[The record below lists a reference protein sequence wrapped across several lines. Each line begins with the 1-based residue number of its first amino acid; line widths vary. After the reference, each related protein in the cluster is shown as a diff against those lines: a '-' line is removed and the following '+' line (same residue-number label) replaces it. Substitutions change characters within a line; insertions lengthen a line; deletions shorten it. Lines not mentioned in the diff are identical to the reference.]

1 MIQSILSKACACRIA
16 KSENDIRWKKFL
28 KLFAQVQ
35 KLFQAF
41 FREQADALADA
52 VVARYE
58 PRYESVPVEKS
69 GFLEGI
75 LDLFADDPKFRLIL
89 EKILVEIFD
98 EWADDEYQEKIEEV
112 RENIKG
118 GELSGSLELPSYEA
132 DNYAKNR
139 AAELMHAVTDTTK
152 KEVRALFNEG
162 WTNNWTQE
170 EMARAIKE
178 KFSNFSEYRAAL
190 IAQMETA
197 NAYEEG
203 KLSQF
208 RGFERQLGLTG
219 WKRSQTQHDSVVRES
234 HRANEAEGW
243 IPSDQ
248 KFKAT
253 DTMRAPHGFR
263 CRCVTSFSLFPPD
276 EKHEKERA
284 MRDFER
290 RIDWIADEAG
300 VSMKRVKQS
309 KHQHITLLNKLSLL
323 NARMPGKRN
332 GKPSKI
338 KRDIYEVKNKI
349 IEDIIERIEAG
360 EIRGQY
366 KISIDG
372 KKNMP
377 SCIFSFGSIDI
388 GLHFG
393 PKLYRKLK
401 KQKKRNK

>member
-1 MIQSILSKACACRIA
+1 MSKACACHIA

-35 KLFQAF
+35 RLFRAF

-98 EWADDEYQEKIEEV
+98 EGADDEYREKIEEV

-139 AAELMHAVTDTTK
+139 AAELMRAVTDTTK

-170 EMARAIKE
+170 EMTRAIKD

-203 KLSQF
+203 KLQQF

-219 WKRSQTQHDSVVRES
+219 WKRSQTQHDSAVRES

-263 CRCVTSFSLFPPD
+263 CRCVTSFALFPPD

-290 RIDWIADEAG
+290 RIDWIAEEAG
-300 VSMKRVKQS
+300 VSMKRVPKS
-309 KHQHITLLNKLSLL
+309 KYQHIQVLRKLSVL
-323 NARMPGKRN
+323 NAKMPGKRD

-349 IEDIIERIEAG
+349 IEDIIERIEENELKG
-360 EIRGQY
+360 KY
-366 KISIDG
+366 KIYFD
-372 KKNMP
+372 KKQGMP
-377 SCIFSFGSIDI
+377 WVAFYFPGNKAIQYHLPD
-388 GLHFG
+388 
-393 PKLYRKLK
+393 KLYSIL
-401 KQKKRNK
+401 QKKYSK

>member
-1 MIQSILSKACACRIA
+1 MRSILSKACACALA
-16 KSENDIRWKKFL
+16 KNENDIRWKKFL

-35 KLFQAF
+35 RLFRAF

-52 VVARYE
+52 VAARYK

-75 LDLFADDPKFRLIL
+75 LELFADDPKFRLIL

-98 EWADDEYQEKIEEV
+98 EGADDEYKEKIEEV
-112 RENIKG
+112 RENVKG
-118 GELSGSLELPSYEA
+118 GEISGSLALPSYEA

-170 EMARAIKE
+170 EMTRAIKE

-263 CRCVTSFSLFPPD
+263 CRCVTSFALFPPD

-290 RIDWIADEAG
+290 RIDWIAEEAG

-323 NARMPGKRN
+323 NAKMPGKRN

-338 KRDIYEVKNKI
+338 KRDIYETKNKI

-360 EIRGQY
+360 EIRGKYSLYVDSQ
-366 KISIDG
+366 G
-372 KKNMP
+372 NKKMP
-377 SCIFSFGSIDI
+377 WVTFRFGGVVIRYH
-388 GLHFG
+388 LQQ
-393 PKLYRKLK
+393 KTYWKLK
-401 KQKKRNK
+401 NKKYSK